1 MIYAIRMNKVIMCCM
16 RLHNL
21 CVERRLSEFSA
32 QAFHPSDAVTNTREG
47 VVPRPQFDRDG
58 IPVELLTWHGEEGRE
73 REGGNSPAG
82 RGLRGRKQS
91 GLPPPT
97 TNKREAMIAKYRN
110 AGVLRPSA

>member
-32 QAFHPSDAVTNTREG
+32 QAFHPSDVVTNTREG
-47 VVPRPQFDRDG
+47 VVRRPKFDRDG

-73 REGGNSPAG
+73 REGGNAPRDRRAM
-82 RGLRGRKQS
+82 
-91 GLPPPT
+91 PPLT
-97 TNKREAMIAKYRN
+97 TTKREAMIAKYRN